1 VLQKKLE
8 NPDSSTGGHAMTDIS
23 DLLERQDYQAARHLL
38 SDLGTLEIEEAL
50 ARCDKQYRGIAFRLL
65 PKERALEVFERLD
78 PVYQQEILHE
88 LREPVIREILENM
101 EADDRAR
108 LFDEMPPE
116 VAKGLLEGLSLKER
130 RLTSLLLGYPE
141 NSVGRIMSP
150 EFVDLKVSMSVKEAI
165 ARVRTSGRGVEA
177 IYSLPVINEDGT
189 ITNVLDLGDLVLA
202 DPQQQIKE
210 LISEET
216 YFVKADED
224 QEKASQLLL
233 ETGYIA
239 LPVVDNNNNLIGV
252 LTYDDAMD
260 VLQERDTEDII
271 RSGASEPLWVPYLSA
286 PIVMLTKS
294 RGIWLLVLAIA
305 ATLTVNVLNLFQN
318 YLQSAIQLSLFIPL
332 LIGIG
337 GNIGSQSATIII
349 RAMALDEVR
358 FSDLLT
364 VFLKEIRVGFFLGLS
379 LALIQLLPVGLI
391 FSWEIS
397 MVLFLSLIS
406 ISTLAAVAG
415 SILPMTAK
423 QIGIDPAVVSA
434 PIISTLVDAT
444 GLIIYF
450 LIAEAVLR

>member
-1 VLQKKLE
+1 MK
-8 NPDSSTGGHAMTDIS
+8 DITTPI
-23 DLLERQDYQAARHLL
+23 EQQDYHAVRHIL
-38 SDLGTLEIEEAL
+38 SNLDTLEIEEIL
-50 ARCDKQYRGIAFRLL
+50 VRCEKQYRAIAFRLL
-65 PKERALEVFERLD
+65 PKNRALEVFEQLD
-78 PVYQQEILHE
+78 PVFQQEILTE
-88 LREPVIREILENM
+88 LREPVVREILENM

-116 VAKGLLEGLSLKER
+116 AAKRLLEGLSLKER

-165 ARVRTSGRGVEA
+165 SRVRTSGRGVEA
-177 IYSLPVINEDGT
+177 INSLPVVNENGT
-189 ITNVLDLGDLVLA
+189 IADVINLGDLVLA
-202 DPQQQIKE
+202 DPQQRIQD

-216 YFVKADED
+216 YYVRVDED
-224 QEKASQLLL
+224 QEKASRLLL

-271 RSGASEPLWVPYLSA
+271 RSGASEPLWVPYLNAS
-286 PIVMLTKS
+286 IFMLTKN
-294 RGIWLLVLAIA
+294 RGIWLLVLAVA
-305 ATLTVNVLNLFQN
+305 ATLTVNVLNIFQN

-358 FSDLLT
+358 FSDLIT
-364 VFLKEIRVGFFLGLS
+364 VFFKEIRVGMFLGTS
-379 LALIQLLPVGLI
+379 LGLIALLPVGLI
-391 FSWEIS
+391 FNWDIS
-397 MVLFLSLIS
+397 IVLGLSLIS

-415 SILPMTAK
+415 SVLPMTAK
-423 QIGIDPAVVSA
+423 RIGIDPAVVSA
-434 PIISTLVDAT
+434 PIISTLVDAS

-450 LIAEAVLR
+450 LIARAVLGGK

>member
-1 VLQKKLE
+1 
-8 NPDSSTGGHAMTDIS
+8 MTDLTT
-23 DLLERQDYQAARHLL
+23 LLEQQDYHAARHIL
-38 SDLGTLEIEEAL
+38 SDLSTLEIEEIL
-50 ARCDKQYRGIAFRLL
+50 VRSTKQYRAIAFRLL
-65 PKERALEVFERLD
+65 PKNRALEVFEQLD
-78 PVYQQEILHE
+78 TVYQQEILNE
-88 LREPVIREILENM
+88 LREPIVREILENM

-116 VAKGLLEGLSLKER
+116 AVKRLLEGLSLKER
-130 RLTSLLLGYPE
+130 RMTSLLLGYPE

-189 ITNVLDLGDLVLA
+189 IADVLDLGDLVLA
-202 DPQQQIKE
+202 DPQQRIQD
-210 LISEET
+210 LIEEET
-216 YFVKADED
+216 YYVRVDED

-239 LPVVDNNNNLIGV
+239 LPVVDNNSTLIGV
-252 LTYDDAMD
+252 LTYDDAME
-260 VLQERDTEDII
+260 VLQERDTEDIL
-271 RSGASEPLWVPYLSA
+271 RAGASEPLWVPYLSA
-286 PIVMLTKS
+286 PIFMLTKN

-305 ATLTVNVLNLFQN
+305 ATLTVNVLNIFQS
-318 YLQSAIQLSLFIPL
+318 YLHSAIQLSLFIPL

-364 VFLKEIRVGFFLGLS
+364 VFFKEIRVGIFLGTL
-379 LALIQLLPVGLI
+379 LGLIALLPVGLI
-391 FSWEIS
+391 FSWDIS
-397 MVLFLSLIS
+397 IVLCLSLVS

-415 SILPMTAK
+415 SVLPMTAK
-423 QIGIDPAVVSA
+423 RVGIDPAVVSA
-434 PIISTLVDAT
+434 PIISTLVDAS
-444 GLIIYF
+444 GLILYF
-450 LIAEAVLR
+450 MIAKAVLGD